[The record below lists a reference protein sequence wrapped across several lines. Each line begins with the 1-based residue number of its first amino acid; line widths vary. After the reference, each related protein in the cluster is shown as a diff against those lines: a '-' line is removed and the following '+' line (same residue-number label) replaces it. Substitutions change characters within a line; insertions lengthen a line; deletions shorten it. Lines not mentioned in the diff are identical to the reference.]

1 MSNDVA
7 AVLEPIVAK
16 LVAASWSD
24 RDGFKAELLA
34 AAGAV
39 APLAVV
45 QPWLEERA
53 KSLEMELRWEL
64 EEVIEDLQ
72 PAPEP
77 EPEPEEEA
85 AEEEPVDPNAPLKAS
100 DLDLVYDDPRGIRVH
115 RTKKEPK
122 RWFLT
127 QMDPYSGQPR
137 SMELQPTE
145 LAEIKTQ
152 LAGSPYWVL
161 GSGAATGV

>member
-7 AVLEPIVAK
+7 AVLEPIVEK

-34 AAGAV
+34 AASDV
-39 APLAVV
+39 APLAMV

-53 KSLEMELRWEL
+53 KSLDMELRWEL

-77 EPEPEEEA
+77 EPEEEVP
-85 AEEEPVDPNAPLKAS
+85 EEEPVDPNAPLKAS

-115 RTKKEPK
+115 RTKKAPQ

-137 SMELQPTE
+137 SMELQPSE
-145 LAEIKTQ
+145 LEEIKTQ

-161 GSGAATGV
+161 GSGAAPRV